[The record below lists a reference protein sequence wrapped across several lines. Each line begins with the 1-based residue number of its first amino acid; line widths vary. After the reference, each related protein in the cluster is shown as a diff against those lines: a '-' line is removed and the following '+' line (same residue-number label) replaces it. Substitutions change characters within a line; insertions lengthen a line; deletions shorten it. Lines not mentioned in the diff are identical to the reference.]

1 MKNRK
6 HISIIEFKRLVH
18 DIHDRRPDVC
28 IRVRLLGQMWSES
41 FFSIECFEDDGVL
54 LFDAH
59 LRKYLRIAKVSD
71 VMQFE
76 LECSFFGFQAYYHYE
91 IVNTSEPVPSWS

>member
-6 HISIIEFKRLVH
+6 RISLTEFNRLLH
-18 DIHDRRPDVC
+18 DIRDRRPDVC

-41 FFSIECFEDDGVL
+41 FFSIKRFEDDSVL
-54 LFDAH
+54 LLDSQQK
-59 LRKYLRIAKVSD
+59 KYLRIAKTSD

-91 IVNTSEPVPSWS
+91 VINVSEIVRA